1 MGLRWKNQKW
11 DVNDS
16 SVSVR
21 LGDFLNLHELVL
33 TDRVS
38 GMSRFCGR
46 GEGAESK
53 SVLSSDSEQVILSFK
68 QAGNN
73 VGLAGTGSIHL
84 QSINHQLISHKD
96 GVFPLIIHLW

>member
-1 MGLRWKNQKW
+1 MR
-11 DVNDS
+11 
-16 SVSVR
+16 R
-21 LGDFLNLHELVL
+21 RDFLTLHDFVL

-84 QSINHQLISHKD
+84 KPSLNQSQPRWISFSHTLFVKNIP
-96 GVFPLIIHLW
+96 PLKL